1 MTGRPPAM
9 RRLAYD
15 ALAERCCRAMAEQ
28 ELWPYELARR
38 IRRSPSV
45 VAQALL
51 ASRRSPRVLAEIA
64 AYLGA
69 EAGR

>member
-9 RRLAYD
+9 RRLAVR
-15 ALAERCCRAMAEQ
+15 LAERCARAMTEQ
-28 ELWPYELARR
+28 GLWPYQLARR

-51 ASRRSPRVLAEIA
+51 STRRSPRVLTEIA
-64 AYLGA
+64 ASLGV
-69 EAGR
+69 EAAP